1 MDIQKKNICDV
12 KTKGKKQKN
21 MQLNHFAD
29 PFQNG
34 HASVDSFFNESNRLT
49 DQGGYDTNIG
59 YGFAQNPAGYEW
71 APEDVNGS
79 GGGGGGH
86 AQEYRGNGGYHG
98 SIHPTCG
105 SGGGGGTC
113 GGDPQALARA
123 NLKWERGATAETF
136 HHGQQQLTPE
146 QLAAYQAQQG
156 GAVEQP
162 EYVYSGPDDLD
173 YDDESV
179 APTSG
184 MPFWQKRMPSVL
196 INGAAILFWIWLWSN
211 FGFSKLLVGTP
222 GALVYWGF
230 IGLMAFGAFQSDHR
244 SALYSEEREL
254 MKSTESILK
263 LITKMVAVIA
273 TILLSFEVMK
283 KRALPEQHAIYAA
296 LGVAFFTSL
305 IGLVSYTS
313 KKRGE
318 SVRRYRKIKSA
329 MLNLAIGLV
338 AVAALLSFGF
348 GVSGGG
354 KGMTGGGC
362 GVQPATVDSRPES
375 IEVDTTASKV
385 KKIKTPGKKF
395 IIQVEDPTFEVQRTP
410 ARGAYVDQSLSAMGP
425 GAGYPM
431 PGTQQAVAPTYP
443 YDYQQ
448 PAAAAPQPMSQS
460 VAPTIPY
467 Y

>member
-1 MDIQKKNICDV
+1 
-12 KTKGKKQKN
+12 

-49 DQGGYDTNIG
+49 DQGGHDTNIG

-71 APEDVNGS
+71 SPEDVNGS

-105 SGGGGGTC
+105 SGGGGGGGTC

-123 NLKWERGATAETF
+123 NLQWERGATAETF
-136 HHGQQQLTPE
+136 HHGGQQQLTPE

-184 MPFWQKRMPSVL
+184 MPYWQKRMPSVL

-222 GALVYWGF
+222 GALLYWGF

-329 MLNLAIGLV
+329 ILNLAIGLV

-348 GVSGGG
+348 GVSGKAMAG
-354 KGMTGGGC
+354 GGGC
-362 GVQPATVDSRPES
+362 DAQPTIVQDATTGKQEGGGN
-375 IEVDTTASKV
+375 V
-385 KKIKTPGKKF
+385 KKIKLPAKNNNKY
-395 IIQVEDPTFEVQRTP
+395 IIEVEDKAPTFEVQRTP
-410 ARGAYVDQSLSAMGP
+410 ARYVDQSLSAMGP